1 LTELAVLRTRLADAA
16 ASVLQRDVAR
26 LQAQLARANP
36 QRFDATR
43 FERDLQQARLR
54 AENRQ
59 RLRPA
64 QIAYPPE
71 LPVSQARDEL
81 LDAIRAHQVVVVC
94 GETGSGKTTQ
104 LPKLCLELG
113 RGTRGLIG
121 HTQPRRLAAR
131 SVANRIAAELGS
143 PLGGLVGYETRFDRR
158 VSEQS
163 LVKLMTDGILLAE
176 LARDHSLSAYDT
188 IIIDEAHERSLNID
202 FLLGWLKRI
211 LPQRPDLKLIVTSAT
226 LDPERLSQHFNDAPI
241 LQVSGRTY
249 PVEMRYRPA
258 DDDADLEGA
267 IASAAE
273 SLWRGSPGHAAHVR
287 PLPPSATQ
295 TVPPLPEGEGRPVP
309 LRGEHGLGDILVF
322 LPGEREIR
330 DSARVLEGRFP
341 RAEILPL
348 YSRLAATA
356 QDKVFSR
363 SGRPRIVLATNV
375 AETSLTVPGI
385 RYVIDT
391 GTARL
396 NRYAPR
402 TGVQQLQIEPV
413 SQAAANQR
421 AGRCGRLGP
430 GICIRLYAED
440 DFAARPPFTD
450 PEIKRANLAGVILQ
464 MAALGLGRVDEFP
477 WVDAPEGRH
486 VAEAYRVLQTLGAF
500 DEGGRLTSLG
510 REIARLPLDP
520 RVARIALAGRDS
532 IAREAVL
539 VLAAALSVQDPHEVP
554 ADAMDA
560 ARQKHAQWC
569 HKRSDFLSLL
579 LLWQRWR
586 TWSAEHSNRQLRKI
600 CREHFVAFLRM
611 EEWESVHK
619 QICELLGS
627 RESAVETWTVESLEA
642 LYAPIHQALLAGLID
657 HIGQKIPEAQDYQ
670 GPKGRRFFLHPGSA
684 LAKKSPAWVMSAQLA
699 QTSRLFART
708 NAAIEPAW
716 LETVGGHLIQRRLLH
731 PTWNVERGEVSAT
744 EHLTLL
750 GLPLLTRP
758 RHYGSTHPAEAR
770 EIFIR
775 EALIGGRMQRK
786 PAFLEH
792 NLQLIAEIRDKE
804 ARLRRP
810 DLLADEAQLFA
821 FYDARL
827 PADVCTTAALK
838 RALKAPGLAPQLARL
853 KMTEQ
858 DALRPGASTDIEDQ
872 FPDHLDLH
880 GIRVALSY
888 HHDPGAEHDGVT
900 FHIPL
905 AQVHALQAA
914 DFEWLVPG
922 LLAAKIEGLIRTLP
936 NKQRRAFTPAAEF
949 AQAAAARLEPRG
961 GDLLLR
967 LCEALTAMTG
977 AAVAPEDFDAER
989 LEVHLRPRFQL
1000 EDASG
1005 AILGTAD
1012 TLPGLQHRHR
1022 DAARSALNR
1031 AAEADPVLARFS
1043 RRDVGDWDF
1052 DDLPDQV
1059 QLASGARAWPG
1070 LALEGARIDLR
1081 LFESQSAAQAAHANG
1096 VRALLLARMPD
1107 RLRDLGKSV
1116 RSKLGMLAPA
1126 FALDIDAIT
1135 GQIAARSADSV
1146 LLRDTAPRS
1155 KAAFQ
1160 AALESRGAFS
1170 IDAQRRLDEVLG
1182 WLTRARELRARLR
1195 SFGERWPASLADV
1208 RGQLDSLFAPGFVAA
1223 IPEPQ
1228 WPRVALYLRAI
1239 DVRLERLPNKPARD
1253 DDLTRQLAPLA
1264 ARLPAP
1270 FHAARWVLEEWRIAL
1285 FAQELRAQGAPTST
1299 KIDALLRA

>member
-1 LTELAVLRTRLADAA
+1 MDLDALRGQLAA
-16 ASVLQRDVAR
+16 AKDTLLQRDAAR
-26 LQAQLARANP
+26 LAAQLARARAP
-36 QRFDATR
+36 RFDVAR
-43 FERDLQQARLR
+43 FERDVQQARLK

-59 RLRPA
+59 RLRPSR
-64 QIAYPPE
+64 IDYPAE
-71 LPVSQARDEL
+71 LPVSQAREEL
-81 LDAIRAHQVVVVC
+81 AEAIRAHQVVVVC

-104 LPKLCLELG
+104 LPKLCMELG

-131 SVANRIAAELGS
+131 SVAHRIASELDS

-176 LARDHSLSAYDT
+176 LARDHQLNAYDT

-211 LPQRPDLKLIVTSAT
+211 LPRRPDLKLIVTSAT
-226 LDPERLSQHFNDAPI
+226 LDPERLSRHFNDAPI
-241 LQVSGRTY
+241 LQVSGRTW

-267 IASAAE
+267 IAGAAE
-273 SLWRGSPGHAAHVR
+273 SLWRGSP
-287 PLPPSATQ
+287 Q
-295 TVPPLPEGEGRPVP
+295 
-309 LRGEHGLGDILVF
+309 GDILVF

-330 DSARVLEGRFP
+330 DAARVLEGRFP

-356 QDKVFSR
+356 QDKVFGR
-363 SGRPRIVLATNV
+363 SSKPRIVLATNV

-391 GTARL
+391 GMARL

-430 GICIRLYAED
+430 GICVRLYAED

-477 WVDAPEGRH
+477 WVDPPEGRH

-500 DEGGRLTSLG
+500 DDGGRLTALG

-520 RVARIALAGRDS
+520 RVARIALAGRDNA
-532 IAREAVL
+532 AREAIF
-539 VLAAALSVQDPHEVP
+539 VLAAAMSVQDPHEVP
-554 ADAMDA
+554 ADAQDA
-560 ARQKHAQWC
+560 ARQKHAQWR
-569 HKRSDFLSLL
+569 HRRSDFLSLL

-586 TWSAEHSNRQLRKI
+586 EWSAAHSNRQLRKL
-600 CREHFVAFLRM
+600 CREHYVSFLRM
-611 EEWESVHK
+611 EEWEAVHR
-619 QICELLGS
+619 QIVDLLRKPGDAP
-627 RESAVETWTVESLEA
+627 RRAPDDAAGWTAESLEA
-642 LYAPIHQALLAGLID
+642 QYAPIHQALLAGLID
-657 HIGQKIPEAQDYQ
+657 HIGQKLPESGDYQ
-670 GPKGRRFFLHPGSA
+670 GPKGRRFFVHPGSA
-684 LAKKSPAWVMSAQLA
+684 LAKKTPPWIMSAQLA

-716 LETVGGHLIQRRLLH
+716 LESVGGHLVQRRLLH

-775 EALIGGRMQRK
+775 EALVGGRMQRK
-786 PAFLEH
+786 PAFLER
-792 NLQLIAEIRDKE
+792 NLQLIEEIRDKE

-810 DLLADEAQLFA
+810 DLLADDAQLFA
-821 FYDARL
+821 FYDAKL
-827 PADVCTTAALK
+827 PADICTTASLK
-838 RALKAPGLAPQLARL
+838 RLLKDPQRAPLASSLA
-853 KMTEQ
+853 MAEA

-872 FPDHLDLH
+872 FPDHLDVH
-880 GIRVALSY
+880 GIRIALSY

-914 DFEWLVPG
+914 DFDWLVPG
-922 LLAAKIEGLIRTLP
+922 LLAAKLEGLIRTLP
-936 NKQRRAFTPAAEF
+936 NRQRRAFTPAAEF
-949 AQAAAARLEPRG
+949 AQAAAARLEPPG
-961 GDLLLR
+961 GDLLAR

-977 AAVAPEDFDAER
+977 AAVAPGDFDPER
-989 LEVHLRPRFQL
+989 LDAHLRPRFQL
-1000 EDASG
+1000 EDAQG
-1005 AILGTAD
+1005 AVLGTAD
-1012 TLPGLQHRHR
+1012 SLYGLQHRHR
-1022 DAARSALNR
+1022 DAARTALNR
-1031 AAEADPVLARFS
+1031 AAETDPVLARWS
-1043 RRDVGDWDF
+1043 RREITDWDF
-1052 DDLPDQV
+1052 DDLPEQV
-1059 QLASGARAWPG
+1059 QLASGAHAWPG
-1070 LALEGARIDLR
+1070 LAVDGTRIDLR
-1081 LFESQSAAQAAHANG
+1081 LFESPDAAQLAHRNG

-1126 FALDIDAIT
+1126 FALDIDAIA
-1135 GQIAARSADSV
+1135 QQLAARSAGSV
-1146 LLRDTAPRS
+1146 LLRDDAPRS
-1155 KAAFQ
+1155 RAAFQ

-1170 IDAQRRLDEVLG
+1170 IDAQRRLDEVQS
-1182 WLTRARELRARLR
+1182 WLNKARELRARLR
-1195 SFGERWPASLADV
+1195 GLGERWPASLADL
-1208 RGQLDSLFAPGFVAA
+1208 RSQLDSLFAAGFVAA
-1223 IPEPQ
+1223 IPDAQ
-1228 WPRVALYLRAI
+1228 WSRVGLYLRAI

-1285 FAQELRAQGAPTST
+1285 FAQELRAQGGPTAS
-1299 KIDALLRA
+1299 KVDDALRQP